1 MSLHILCI
9 GGPYLASALKR
20 LGHHVLTAHPA
31 STADIPT
38 PHPYSVRRLLN
49 RLAALGFAPDAL
61 FCCDDGNM
69 PQLLDPENAPW
80 PSVRYSIDTYC
91 NPWHIP
97 YSNGFDA
104 TLVAQKDY
112 VEVFSQEALPARWFP
127 LFYPQALEP
136 VGDFASRD
144 IPVAFVGTL
153 GHRNNPDRAPFLRAF
168 RARHPLVAI
177 SGDYKPVFA
186 RSRIVLN
193 QTAASEVNFRC
204 FEAMACGAALLMET
218 CGNGLTDLF
227 VPDEEILPTYP
238 RNDAHTAAA
247 IAARALA
254 RPETLAEIAQAGSRA
269 VAQRHTD
276 TARAISLTQMLAE
289 MCAAQAHRERLEQS
303 LEKRTALVR
312 AAYGMLSSELSDLQ
326 LREHRKFFEKM
337 CLREPERP

>member
-1 MSLHILCI
+1 MSLRILCI
-9 GGPYLASALKR
+9 GGPYLAAALKR

-31 STADIPT
+31 SDAHIPT
-38 PHPYSVRRLLN
+38 PHPYTVRHLLHC
-49 RLAALGFAPDAL
+49 LDALDFRPDAL

-112 VEVFSQEALPARWFP
+112 VEFFSREGMPASWFP
-127 LFYPQALEP
+127 LFYPQLLEP

-153 GHRNNPDRAPFLRAF
+153 GHKNNPDRAPFLKSF
-168 RARHPLVAI
+168 RAQHPLVAI
-177 SGDYKPVFA
+177 TGDYKPVFA

-204 FEAMACGAALLMET
+204 FEAMACGAALLTET
-218 CGNGLTDLF
+218 CGNGLNDLF
-227 VPDEEILPTYP
+227 VQGEKILPTYP
-238 RNDAHTAAA
+238 RNDARAAA
-247 IAARALA
+247 LIAARALA
-254 RPETLAEIAQAGSRA
+254 QPEALSAIAQAGSRA
-269 VAQRHTD
+269 VAQHHTD
-276 TARAISLTQMLAE
+276 TVRAVSLTQMLAE
-289 MCAAQAHRERLEQS
+289 LCARQAHKERLEQS
-303 LEKRTALVR
+303 LERRTALVR
-312 AAYGMLSSELSDLQ
+312 TAYGMLASEISDPQLQ
-326 LREHRKFFEKM
+326 EHRKFFEKL
-337 CLREPERP
+337 CLQQL